1 VLARFPDGRIRSV
14 PWRWT
19 DLPVLQTDDERR
31 VDDEES
37 IALLS
42 PIALRD
48 LLRFVRGH
56 RQRAH
61 AQVKSPE

>member
-1 VLARFPDGRIRSV
+1 MRSV

-19 DLPVLQTDDERR
+19 DLPVFEANDGRR
-31 VDDEES
+31 VDEES

-48 LLRFVRGH
+48 LLRFVRDH

-61 AQVKSPE
+61 AAQVKSPE